1 MTNQTGVARFKGG
14 WALVTGS
21 ARKQGLGYAF
31 CRGLAAQGINVVL
44 VDLLADD
51 LAARAAELQK
61 DFGVQTRTAACD
73 LGAPLPYTALDDAVR
88 GIEIDVLH
96 CNHMFTP
103 TDTPKILDM
112 SLELHHKVLDVN
124 ARAYVNLIHRF
135 GNEMRARGKGAIIL
149 TSSGSG
155 LIPTPYTAAYCA
167 NKAFQ
172 IAFGEALWYELKGT
186 GVDVLVIAAGLMRTS
201 EAVSGYPKW
210 LIADPADVVK
220 EVLPRV
226 GKKHMV
232 IPGPAN
238 KFIVWSQTKM
248 QSRRSSI
255 QAMGDFMAKGLGK

>member
-1 MTNQTGVARFKGG
+1 MTNQTGVACFKGG

-31 CRGLAAQGINVVL
+31 CRGLAAQGINIVL
-44 VDLLADD
+44 VDVLAED
-51 LAARAAELQK
+51 LKARAMELRTE
-61 DFGVQTRTAACD
+61 FGVQTRTAACD
-73 LGAPLPYTALDDAVR
+73 LGAPLPYTALDEAVA
-88 GIEIDVLH
+88 GIQIDILH
-96 CNHMFTP
+96 CNHMYTP

-112 SLELHHKVLDVN
+112 PLELHHKVLDVN

-135 GNEMRARGKGAIIL
+135 GNEMKARGKGAIIL

-155 LIPTPYTAAYCA
+155 LIPTPYTAAYSG

-172 IAFGEALWYELKGT
+172 IAFGEALWYELQGT
-186 GVDVLVIAAGLMRTS
+186 GVDVLIIVAGLMRTS
-201 EAVSGYPKW
+201 EAISGYPAW

-220 EVLPRV
+220 EVLPLV

-255 QAMGDFMAKGLGK
+255 KAMGDFMAKGLGK

>member
-31 CRGLAAQGINVVL
+31 CRGLAAQGINIVL
-44 VDLLADD
+44 VDLLAED
-51 LAARAAELQK
+51 LAARAAQLQSE
-61 DFGVQTRTAACD
+61 FGVQTRIAACD

-96 CNHMFTP
+96 CNHMYTP

-112 SLELHHKVLDVN
+112 DLALHHKVLDVN

-135 GNEMRARGKGAIIL
+135 GNEMRARGKGAIIV

-172 IAFGEALWYELKGT
+172 LAFAEALWYELKGT

-201 EAVSGYPKW
+201 DVVSGYPKW
-210 LIADPADVVK
+210 LTADPADVVK
-220 EVLPRV
+220 EVLPLV

-232 IPGPAN
+232 IPGTAN

>member
-1 MTNQTGVARFKGG
+1 MRNPQGVARFKGG

-31 CRGLAAQGINVVL
+31 CRGLAAQDINIV
-44 VDLLADD
+44 LADMLAD
-51 LAARAAELQK
+51 ELAARAAELQK

-73 LGAPLPYTALDDAVR
+73 LGAPPPYTTLDDAVR
-88 GIEIDVLH
+88 GIEIDILH

-112 SLELHHKVLDVN
+112 PLELHHKVLDVN
-124 ARAYVNLIHRF
+124 ARAYVTLIHRF

-155 LIPTPYTAAYCA
+155 LIPTPYTGAYCA

-220 EVLPRV
+220 EVLPRI
-226 GKKHMV
+226 GNKHLV

-248 QSRRSSI
+248 QSRRRSI